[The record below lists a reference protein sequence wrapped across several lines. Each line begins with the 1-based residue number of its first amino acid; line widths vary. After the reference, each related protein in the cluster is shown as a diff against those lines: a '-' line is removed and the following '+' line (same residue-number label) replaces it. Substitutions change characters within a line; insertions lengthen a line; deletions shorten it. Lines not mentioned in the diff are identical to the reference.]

1 MTETPPA
8 LSPPTALVVD
18 DNAINRLV
26 ACEFLCLLGYRCDVA
41 ADGHEALQRMD
52 ERGYDLV
59 LMDVQM
65 PLMDGL
71 EATRELR
78 RRESARESSSGRP
91 RQTVIA
97 LTASA
102 TDADRQRA
110 LSAGMD
116 DFIHKPITFERLRAA
131 LQRPRG
137 AE

>member
-1 MTETPPA
+1 MTDTAPA
-8 LSPPTALVVD
+8 LAPPTALVVD

-26 ACEFLCLLGYRCDVA
+26 TCEFLCLLGYRCDTA
-41 ADGHEALQRMD
+41 ADGLEALQRTA
-52 ERGYDLV
+52 ERSYDLV

-78 RRESARESSSGRP
+78 RRESASRRP

-102 TDADRQRA
+102 TDADRERA
-110 LSAGMD
+110 LTAGMD
-116 DFIHKPITFERLRAA
+116 DFIRKPITFEPLRAVLRRRHRA
-131 LQRPRG
+131 G
-137 AE
+137 S